1 MARKSKTIGRGQ
13 QTQEINQVNRGMKG
27 TVPQSGDAKK
37 MKSVNVLQGIIPLE
51 LPKKPTSIA
60 ASCSSVGS
68 LIWADMVEEEQ
79 GNIVMDGFFK
89 RIWKGKGVNKVA
101 QVNKGVFLVRFQSKE
116 ERDKVVEEGVI
127 MFDRK
132 PVVIRPWKA
141 DIDVTKEKVD
151 KVPIWIRLVGLD
163 IAGLVGIPLR
173 ADKATTNRER
183 MTYARLLME
192 IPLNQ
197 EYPTCIMFENE
208 NGNIVEQRVEYEWKP
223 VLCTKC
229 KNFGYENSEYR
240 RKENGEAGKRQGNQ
254 TTKMWGDQKK
264 GDEAQRMEPAT
275 NQGVKSTNDHTSTSM
290 TGKQANMCTRKNI
303 VMEIPTPTHNSFMGL
318 IVEEQGKVVE
328 RESDHGRNPGKERD
342 GEGPIQNG

>member
-13 QTQEINQVNRGMKG
+13 QTQEINQVNRGMKD
-27 TVPQSGDAKK
+27 TVPQSRDAKK

-51 LPKKPTSIA
+51 LPKKPTSIT

-68 LIWADMVEEEQ
+68 AIWEDMVEEEQ
-79 GNIVMDGFFK
+79 GNDVGKGKAETLLSSTPILWSKIVSHNSENEGFEGSKPSPTVKITEEDVKDEIDFWSTCVICYVLGSNPPQIVMDGFFK

-116 ERDKVVEEGVI
+116 ERDKVVEESVI

-141 DIDVTKEKVD
+141 DNDVTKEKAD
-151 KVPIWIRLVGLD
+151 KVSIWIRLVGLD
-163 IAGLVGIPLR
+163 VKYWGKNALTKIVGLVGNPLR

-183 MTYARLLME
+183 MTYAKLLVE

-229 KNFGYENSEYR
+229 KNFGHENSECR
-240 RKENGEAGKRQGNQ
+240 RKENGEA
-254 TTKMWGDQKK
+254 
-264 GDEAQRMEPAT
+264 
-275 NQGVKSTNDHTSTSM
+275 
-290 TGKQANMCTRKNI
+290 
-303 VMEIPTPTHNSFMGL
+303 
-318 IVEEQGKVVE
+318 
-328 RESDHGRNPGKERD
+328 
-342 GEGPIQNG
+342 